1 MSFCRNSRYAFRTTS
16 VILDLYFCVLT
27 KMLFGS
33 IYDVRINVSELSAF
47 LQFGIFLR
55 KVKKMANYF
64 MVAVTGITSLKE
76 GITKC

>member
-1 MSFCRNSRYAFRTTS
+1 
-16 VILDLYFCVLT
+16 
-27 KMLFGS
+27 MLFGS